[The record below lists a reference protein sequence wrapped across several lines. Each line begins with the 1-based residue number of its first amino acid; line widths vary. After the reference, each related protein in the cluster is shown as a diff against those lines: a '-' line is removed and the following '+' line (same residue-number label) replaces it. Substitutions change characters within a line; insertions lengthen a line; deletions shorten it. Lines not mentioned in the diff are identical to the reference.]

1 MDFLYSVIEDV
12 TYLEDDH
19 DTVHSYI
26 MCIVGTEAEAVAAVN
41 FYKTKESHSNYK
53 YYYQKTEFNST
64 FKQFANLKCY
74 QKCQV
79 AIQITK
85 NRITGINWGSAYDTI
100 LETDYREPTIMGYT
114 ESEDETSSVLVFDFC
129 DDCSVP
135 LRRKDY
141 RSQKDFFKMQIQKL
155 TTIKIEDI
163 SFNV

>member
-1 MDFLYSVIEDV
+1 MDFLYSVIEEYDS
-12 TYLEDDH
+12 E
-19 DTVHSYI
+19 HSYV
-26 MCIVGTEAEAVAAVN
+26 MCIVETEAEAVAAVN
-41 FYKTKESHSNYK
+41 FYKTKEPHSNYK

-64 FKQFANLKCY
+64 FKQFAGLKCY
-74 QKCQV
+74 RKYQV
-79 AIQITK
+79 VIQITK

-100 LETDYREPTIMGYT
+100 LETDYHEPIIIGYT

-141 RSQKDFFKMQIQKL
+141 KSQKEFFKAQIQKL